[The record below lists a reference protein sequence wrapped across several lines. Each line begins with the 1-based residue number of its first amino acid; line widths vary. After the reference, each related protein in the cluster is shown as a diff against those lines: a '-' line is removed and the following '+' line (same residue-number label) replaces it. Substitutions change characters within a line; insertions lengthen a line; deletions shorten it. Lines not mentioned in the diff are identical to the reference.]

1 MQNLLREQVNQNEII
16 QDLNNQN
23 ISQTELVTEKEQNN
37 FLNTTLGKVINTA
50 VDLGLRWILPDFV
63 ESQIIDVKDSLI
75 KGGLKEGISTA
86 IDGAVELGKSV
97 TGIFSGKFDSISQA
111 QDAVKSGGIIDG
123 VSSVFDSVLNVTS
136 KSGII
141 PINVANL
148 IKQGKNIILDN
159 VSNNI
164 ENEFVSQL
172 DTVEKLAKYQNNWR
186 EYFEVQNFDGMERE
200 YQKIK
205 ERLKELL
212 PLETTLKQ
220 AREIEN
226 IHNIVKNNGHNFN
239 LSKEQLELAG
249 ILVN

>member
-172 DTVEKLAKYQNNWR
+172 DNVEKLAKYQNNWR